1 MRGPRRTLAP
11 AALAVAALVALGT
24 AGCGAAPV
32 AVAGPTHDVPVP
44 ASEPRAELRL
54 RVDLTPATGCE
65 EAFDL
70 ALYEHLGVDLVQWD
84 ERAGECTGR
93 VVTLRYLPRR
103 LAEAKLFAAVRA
115 LAAKAERLPPA
126 KGASP

>member
-1 MRGPRRTLAP
+1 MRGLRRALAP
-11 AALAVAALVALGT
+11 TALAVAALVALGT
-24 AGCGAAPV
+24 AGCGAVPV
-32 AVAGPTHDVPVP
+32 AVAGPAHDMPVP
-44 ASEPRAELRL
+44 ASERRAELRF
-54 RVDLTPATGCE
+54 RVDLIPAQGCE

-70 ALYEHLGVDLVQWD
+70 ALYKHLGVDLVQWD

-103 LAEAKLFAAVRA
+103 LAEAELLAAVRA

-126 KGASP
+126 KGPSP